1 MRNIGSTLTIIL
13 ALSIL
18 AIVPAQAA
26 VHNIDLSPVGDSGVS
41 GKATTIVGS
50 VGGQTPYYNVEVN
63 ARLNKMPPE
72 NMVYEA
78 WLVDNDADYKLSLGA
93 FNGMQFSGR
102 QRPLQFDGATP
113 YDAVAVSLEPARDTN
128 PMPTK
133 IVALG
138 NLPGTVVSEADF
150 MRLAVLPEDDSFH
163 RQIVMQRYALS
174 GDQMTSL
181 RMSGWRYS
189 DIALVANVATRCNRE
204 AGDVAGMLQ
213 EGQSWGQ
220 IAQMCNTTVATLLEP
235 VPIAA
240 VAGFIAE
247 VRPGMAPPVGVL
259 MFYQRY
265 ANGRPIVTQRLWDQ
279 WRRRGY
285 SWRDVTIA
293 ANVAAMTGES
303 VDALLRMARI
313 QGQTWRSIATQRG
326 LDVDAVTDVSRWPF
340 SRDAEAMMPVPPMP
354 PAAISPMPP
363 SEVPP
368 GPGY

>member
-1 MRNIGSTLTIIL
+1 MRDIGSTLTIIL

-18 AIVPAQAA
+18 AVLPAQAV
-26 VHNIDLSPVGDSGVS
+26 VHNIDLNPVGDSGVS

-50 VGGQTPYYNVEVN
+50 VGGQTPYYNVELN
-63 ARLNKMPPE
+63 ARLNKMPQE

-102 QRPLQFDGATP
+102 QRPLHFEGATP
-113 YDAVAVSLEPARDTN
+113 YEAVAVSLEPARDTN

-138 NLPGTVVSEADF
+138 SLPGTVVSEADF

-163 RQIVMQRYALS
+163 RQTVMQRYALS
-174 GDQMTSL
+174 GDQLTSL
-181 RMSGWRYS
+181 RMNGWSYS
-189 DIALVANVATRCNRE
+189 DIALVANVAARCNRE
-204 AGDVAGMLQ
+204 AGDVASMLQ
-213 EGQSWGQ
+213 EGQSFGQ
-220 IAQMCNTTVATLLEP
+220 IAQICNTTVATLLEP

-240 VAGFIAE
+240 VAGFVAE
-247 VRPGMAPPVGVL
+247 IRPAITPPMV
-259 MFYQRY
+259 YQRY
-265 ANGRPIVTQRLWDQ
+265 ASGRPIVTQRLWDE
-279 WRRRGY
+279 WRKRGY
-285 SWRDVTIA
+285 SWRDVAIA
-293 ANVAAMTGES
+293 ANIAAMTGER

-313 QGQTWRSIATQRG
+313 QGQTWRSIAMQRG
-326 LDVDAVTDVSRWPF
+326 LDVDAVTDVSQWPF
-340 SRDAEAMMPVPPMP
+340 SRNAEAMMPMPPMP
-354 PAAISPMPP
+354 PAEISPMPP